1 MIVAP
6 LPAEDIDKFWPLLEW
21 AFVSFSERT
30 DGDVTPDELK
40 DDVREAA
47 KQCWVALEGT
57 DVRAVGLTEVQAHGR
72 RVWFNY
78 CAGRGREDW
87 QTQMVEE
94 IEAWS
99 KRIGARGVR
108 TYSRTG
114 WTPFLRDM
122 GYRETH
128 RIMEKSHV

>member
-6 LPAEDIDKFWPLLEW
+6 LKAKEIDRFWPLLEW
-21 AFVSFSERT
+21 AFTNFEERCG
-30 DGDVTPDELK
+30 GDITAEELR
-40 DDVREAA
+40 DDVRDAA
-47 KQCWVALEGT
+47 KQCWIALEGR
-57 DVRAVGLTEVQAHGR
+57 DVRAVGITEIHGPHK

-87 QTQMVEE
+87 QTLMVEE
-94 IEAWS
+94 IEAWAQ
-99 KRIGARGVR
+99 RIGSAGIR

-114 WTPFLRDM
+114 WTPFLKGQ

-128 RIMEKSHV
+128 RIMEKSL